1 MLNLIK
7 KSKKLIIKG
16 ALKLKVF
23 LVLFSLFFSSLALAE
38 PVFIDKLNIRS
49 DESSPTGI
57 TFKPDG
63 TKMFITGI
71 NMRNILQYNLTTAF
85 DVTSATLEKETATIQ
100 QQQNQPQ
107 DVKFNSDGTV
117 IFILGMGTA
126 GSGGDAVDGIHR
138 WSLSTPYDIG
148 SLVVTDNDFTDLGVS
163 IPRGLAF
170 NNDGTKMFVINQAT
184 KLVTEYNLSTPY
196 DPDTKTATNTL
207 TNTTTGGQYHQGL
220 GFNADGT
227 KMFVVKGSNGDTGD
241 QIDEYALSTAF
252 DLSSATLTG
261 TVSPTFPT
269 VNIHQRISGIAFNSS
284 GTKMYHLD
292 WHTGTDADNVHE
304 YSLSCPFKVTSSS
317 TCDTPLKDK
326 DVIGIIDA
334 QINTAK
340 NFAKDSSQS
349 AFKRLSILRANKYQY
364 TTTQNI
370 ELDFPLLN
378 YWRQKLPDNL
388 LAVNEKVEG
397 GRSIT
402 IGKRDIKNNKL
413 NNFTTVLKSDNPYEK
428 LKKIPNNVLSSAQAK
443 LNPIQKLD
451 QILPDDW
458 EVWTEGS
465 ISFGKIGESSLSS
478 KQDLDSLGIT
488 VGADTKMDDDRILGV
503 ALRVGSTDVD
513 VGAYG
518 SAVDTNAA
526 SLSVYG
532 INSLVNRNYLKH
544 VFGVSYLDSDI
555 VRKNKANTIT
565 QTGDRKGKQV
575 FGSLNFGREYEDG
588 DLTVTPIGS
597 IDGSYTKLNS
607 YTEDG
612 EAALSYNDQ
621 DIKSL
626 MASLGVLIDE
636 NISLKN
642 STVKRRIN
650 LEYGKEF
657 ASNSKVVTSYVSDS
671 ESFEYQAD
679 NKNRNIYTAGLGFDF
694 KHDQGLTISTDYER
708 QQIKGHG
715 FINKFTLS
723 TGFLYRKE
731 TELALGLSEDMT
743 SNFKISKAL
752 DGFDLVFDLEN
763 DFSNQENH
771 NANLSLSSKF

>member
-1 MLNLIK
+1 LRRF
-7 KSKKLIIKG
+7 
-16 ALKLKVF
+16 LKISYIVF
-23 LVLFSLFFSSLALAE
+23 FTLVLLSSKALAE
-38 PVFIDKLNIRS
+38 PTFIANFDISNEGLS
-49 DESSPTGI
+49 TGI

-63 TKMFITGI
+63 TKMYITGSAADKI
-71 NMRNILQYNLTTAF
+71 SQYNLTRAF
-85 DVTSATLEKETATIQ
+85 DITSATLEKSVTI
-100 QQQNQPQ
+100 NSVEAAPQ
-107 DVKFNSDGTV
+107 GVKFNSDGTV
-117 IFILGMGTA
+117 IFILGTGN
-126 GSGGDAVDGIHR
+126 DGIDR

-148 SLVVTDNDFTDLGVS
+148 SIIAANTTFTS
-163 IPRGLAF
+163 IGGDPRGFDF
-170 NNDGTKMFVINQAT
+170 NNDGTKMFILDQAD
-184 KLVTEYNLSTPY
+184 KQIEEYNLSTPY
-196 DPDTKTATNTL
+196 NPATKTLNNTL
-207 TNTTTGGQYHQGL
+207 SNTFTSSVNSHQGL
-220 GFNADGT
+220 AFNNDGS
-227 KMFVVKGSNGDTGD
+227 KMFVVKGENSGNNADNK
-241 QIDEYALSTAF
+241 IEEYALSSAF
-252 DLSSATLTG
+252 NISTATLTG
-261 TVSPTFPT
+261 TFTPTSSSAAD
-269 VNIHQRISGIAFNSS
+269 ISGLAFNSS

-292 WHTGTDADNVHE
+292 FDGDKVYE
-304 YSLSCPFKVTSSS
+304 YSLTCPFKVTSSS

-326 DVIGIIDA
+326 DVRGIIDA

-349 AFKRLSILRANKYQY
+349 AFKRLSILKANKYQN

-388 LAVNEKVEG
+388 LSVNEKVEG

-402 IGKRDIKNNKL
+402 IGKKDIKNNKL

-428 LKKIPNNVLSSAQAK
+428 LKKIPNNVLNSAQAK
-443 LNPIQKLD
+443 LNLIQKLD

-458 EVWTEGS
+458 EVWSEGS

-488 VGADTKMDDDRILGV
+488 VGVDTKMDDDRISGV
-503 ALRVGSTDVD
+503 ALRLGSTDVD
-513 VGAYG
+513 VGTFG
-518 SAVDTNAA
+518 SAVDTNAL

-555 VRKNKANTIT
+555 VRKDEKKPKNT
-565 QTGDRKGKQV
+565 GERKGKQV
-575 FGSLNFGREYEDG
+575 FGSLDFGREYEDG
-588 DLTVTPIGS
+588 DVIITPIGR
-597 IDGSYTKLNS
+597 IDGSYTMLNS

-621 DIKSL
+621 NIKSL
-626 MASLGVLIDE
+626 IASLGVLIDQDV
-636 NISLKN
+636 NLKN
-642 STVKRRIN
+642 STVKRRVN

-679 NKNRNIYTAGLGFDF
+679 NKNRNIFTAGLGFDF

-715 FINKFTLS
+715 YINKFTLS
-723 TGFLYRKE
+723 AGFLYRKE

-752 DGFDLVFDLEN
+752 DGFNLVFDLEN

>member
-1 MLNLIK
+1 MFKILKGLIK
-7 KSKKLIIKG
+7 YSFIFITTMTLLLTTG
-16 ALKLKVF
+16 
-23 LVLFSLFFSSLALAE
+23 LAE
-38 PVFIDKLNIRS
+38 PTFIANFDITNEGLS
-49 DESSPTGI
+49 TGI

-63 TKMFITGI
+63 TKMYITGSAADKI
-71 NMRNILQYNLTTAF
+71 SQYNLTRAF
-85 DVTSATLEKETATIQ
+85 DITSAALEKSVTI
-100 QQQNQPQ
+100 NSVEAAPQ
-107 DVKFNSDGTV
+107 GVKFNSDGTV
-117 IFILGMGTA
+117 IFILGTGN
-126 GSGGDAVDGIHR
+126 DGIDR

-148 SLVVTDNDFTDLGVS
+148 SIIAANTTFTS
-163 IPRGLAF
+163 IGGDPRGFDF
-170 NNDGTKMFVINQAT
+170 NNDGTKMFILDQAD
-184 KLVTEYNLSTPY
+184 KQIEEYNLSTPY
-196 DPDTKTATNTL
+196 NPATKTLNNTL
-207 TNTTTGGQYHQGL
+207 SNTFTSSVNSHQGL
-220 GFNADGT
+220 AFNNDGS
-227 KMFVVKGSNGDTGD
+227 KMFVVKGENSGNNADNK
-241 QIDEYALSTAF
+241 IEEYALSSAF
-252 DLSSATLTG
+252 NISTATLTG
-261 TVSPTFPT
+261 TFTPTSSSAAD
-269 VNIHQRISGIAFNSS
+269 ISGLAFNSS

-292 WHTGTDADNVHE
+292 FDGDKVYE
-304 YSLSCPFKVTSSS
+304 YSLTCPFKVTSSS

-326 DVIGIIDA
+326 DVRGIIDA

-349 AFKRLSILRANKYQY
+349 AFKRLSILKANKYQN

-388 LAVNEKVEG
+388 LSVNEKVEG

-402 IGKRDIKNNKL
+402 IGKKDIKNNKL

-428 LKKIPNNVLSSAQAK
+428 LKKIPNNVLNSAQAK
-443 LNPIQKLD
+443 LNLIQKLD

-458 EVWTEGS
+458 EVWSEGS

-488 VGADTKMDDDRILGV
+488 VGVDTKMDDDRISGV

-513 VGAYG
+513 VGTFG
-518 SAVDTNAA
+518 SAVDTNAL

-555 VRKNKANTIT
+555 VRKDEKKPKNT
-565 QTGDRKGKQV
+565 GERKGKQV
-575 FGSLNFGREYEDG
+575 FGSLDFGREYEDG
-588 DLTVTPIGS
+588 DLTVTPIGT
-597 IDGSYTKLNS
+597 IDASYTTLDS
-607 YTEDG
+607 YKESGTN
-612 EAALSYNDQ
+612 AISYNDQ

-626 MASLGVLIDE
+626 TASLGVLIDQDV
-636 NISLKN
+636 NLKN
-642 STVKRRIN
+642 STVKRRVN

-679 NKNRNIYTAGLGFDF
+679 NKNRNIFTAGLGFDF

-715 FINKFTLS
+715 YINKFTLS
-723 TGFLYRKE
+723 AGFLYRKE
-731 TELALGLSEDMT
+731 TEFALDLSEDMT

-752 DGFDLVFDLEN
+752 GVFDLGFNLEN

-771 NANLSLSSKF
+771 NANLSLLSKF